1 MKIVRSMKPLH
12 PQAVGVVCDWCG
24 EVRLGDEPPRRKKVA
39 FRTMKLRGGDGSQI
53 AADICGDCAAHPDA
67 RPSVVIT
74 KFVSEAR
81 TAAVKDYV
89 VHRYAAFDIDS
100 NQIFRVQSLIPFS
113 ESAP

>member
-1 MKIVRSMKPLH
+1 MKIVLSMKPLH

-24 EVRLGDEPPRRKKVA
+24 EIRWSNQPPRRKKAA
-39 FRTMKLRGGDGSQI
+39 FRTTRFRGGDGSQI
-53 AADICGDCAAHPDA
+53 AADTCGDCAAHPDA

-74 KFVSEAR
+74 ELVSEAL
-81 TAAVKDYV
+81 TAAAKDYL

-100 NQIFRVQSLIPFS
+100 NQIVRVQSLIPFS